1 MIVVPGTYREMEETW
16 VFGLQYRK
24 ELSTSWEYIPGIVT
38 MEENII
44 VPCVEPLYILHVFDH
59 SLTYLISTEIST
71 LKWNTNIGLKKR

>member
-1 MIVVPGTYREMEETW
+1 MEEIW

-59 SLTYLISTEIST
+59 SLAYP
-71 LKWNTNIGLKKR
+71 N